1 MIVAELIHPGDR
13 LADLL
18 EQLGITPYR
27 LAKATG
33 VPPTRIHDILR
44 GRRSVTVD
52 TALRLG
58 RAFGQTPEFW
68 LNLQRRYELEVASAS
83 VDLSAIEP
91 LVEPAPVPAA
101 RAVGV

>member
-1 MIVAELIHPGDR
+1 MVILNPIHPGDR

-44 GRRSVTVD
+44 GRRSITAD

-58 RAFGQTPEFW
+58 RAFGQSAEFW
-68 LNLQRRYELEVASAS
+68 LNLQRMYDLAVASAS

-101 RAVGV
+101 V